1 VTLAGADARRANLRG
16 IRAMLVAVFVFSAMD
31 TVLKLLTQDFP
42 PMQVAAL
49 RCLTSVPLVSGWLVW
64 RGALRS
70 ALRVRWPLHLLR
82 AVLGIVTLA
91 LFAYGVKALS
101 LAQAYAI
108 FFIGPI
114 LITALSVSILRERV
128 DAPRWIAI
136 GVGMAGVLV
145 ALRPGSAGFLTL
157 GGLAV
162 LGSAVC
168 YAGSAISARV
178 VARTDRPEHMTFWV
192 MTLMAIGATALA
204 APDWVAVQG
213 RHAPLLLLLGLSGFV
228 GQVAITEAFSHG
240 QASSVAPFEYTALAW
255 GVAIDWLLWHVLPDG
270 ATLLGAAIIIGS
282 GVYLLRHEAVHSEAE
297 HP

>member
-1 VTLAGADARRANLRG
+1 VAGHAARRANLRG
-16 IRAMLVAVFVFSAMD
+16 IRAMLAAVFVFSAMD
-31 TVLKLLTQDFP
+31 AVLKLLTRDFP

-108 FFIGPI
+108 FFVAPI

-128 DAPRWIAI
+128 DAARWIAI
-136 GVGMAGVLV
+136 GTGMAGVLV
-145 ALRPGSAGFLTL
+145 ALRPGGDGFLTL

-162 LGSAVC
+162 LGAAVC
-168 YAGSAISARV
+168 YAGSAISARIV
-178 VARTDRPEHMTFWV
+178 SRTDRPEHMTFWV
-192 MTLMAIGATALA
+192 MTLMAVGATALA
-204 APDWVAVQG
+204 APDWVAVQA
-213 RHAPLLLLLGLSGFV
+213 RHAPLLLVLGLSGFL
-228 GQVAITEAFSHG
+228 GQIAITEAFSHG
-240 QASSVAPFEYTALAW
+240 QASVVAPFEYTALAW

-282 GVYLLRHEAVHSEAE
+282 GVYLVRRETVHTEAE